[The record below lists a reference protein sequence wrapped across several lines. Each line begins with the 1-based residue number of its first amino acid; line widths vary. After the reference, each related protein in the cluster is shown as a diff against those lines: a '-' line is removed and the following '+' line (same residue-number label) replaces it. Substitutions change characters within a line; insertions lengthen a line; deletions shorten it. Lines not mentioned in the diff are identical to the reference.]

1 MKELTPFFL
10 EQSTAHWCEKLD
22 AVGVPAGPVM
32 NHVEMLQDPQ
42 TLSRNM
48 VQEVDH
54 PTVGRMKTL
63 GIPVKLSDGDNR
75 VRRHAPTLGEHSDE
89 VISEWL
95 GADESARK
103 AS

>member
-1 MKELTPFFL
+1 MEALTPFFL
-10 EQSTAHWCEKLD
+10 KETTAHWCEKFD

-32 NHVEMLQDPQ
+32 NHVEVLQDPQ
-42 TLSRNM
+42 TLARNM
-48 VQEVDH
+48 VQEGNH
-54 PTVGRMKTL
+54 PAVGPMKTL

-75 VRRHAPTLGEHSDE
+75 VHRPAPVLGEHGKE
-89 VISEWL
+89 VIAEWL